1 MYQSKKKFPV
11 ALQLYSLRQSAEK
24 DLAAT
29 LALVRSMGYDAL
41 ELAGLYGRTAEE
53 MRDAVHAAGLVA
65 ISAHVP
71 YVELAADMAGTV
83 QKYKTIG
90 CKYIAIPYLNAE
102 HRPGSSGYA
111 DVLENFRALGKIC
124 NDSGITLLYHNHDFE
139 FMPLADGRLA
149 LDALYEEIPAEL
161 LQTEIDTCWVKVAGH
176 DPAEYIRK
184 YAGRSPLVHLKDFH
198 LQGALDYTPYE
209 LIGIRNSGAK
219 TFDDIFSFRPLGQGM
234 QDIPAILDASA
245 YAEAQWVVVELDAPS
260 PNATPEDD
268 VRNSIDYL
276 RSIGL

>member
-1 MYQSKKKFPV
+1 MYQAKKKFPI

-29 LALVRSMGYDAL
+29 LALVKSMGYDAL

-53 MRDAVHAAGLVA
+53 MRDALKSAGLTA

-71 YVELAADMAGTV
+71 YVELIVDMEGTV

-90 CKYIAIPYLNAE
+90 CEYIAVPYLNAE
-102 HRPGSSGYA
+102 HRPGSEGYG
-111 DVLENFRALGKIC
+111 DVLENFKKLGRIC
-124 NDSGITLLYHNHDFE
+124 KAGGIQLLYHNHDFE
-139 FMPLADGRLA
+139 FIPLADGHIA

-184 YAGRSPLVHLKDFH
+184 YAERSPIVHLKDFH

-209 LIGIRNSGAK
+209 LIGIRNSDAK
-219 TFDDIFSFRPLGQGM
+219 SFDDIFSFRALGQGM

-245 YAEAQWVVVELDAPS
+245 DAGSKWVVIELDAPS
-260 PNATPEDD
+260 PNSTPEDD
-268 VRNSIDYL
+268 VRNSLEYL